1 MNKKLWLSGLLLL
14 NLVSYPIVNAESR
27 VIEIDESI
35 EYTSK
40 SVELNG
46 ETLEIPNDWSET
58 ESSDSQVMY
67 MTGTSMV
74 SFEMI
79 DDPGVSIEHPVLTQE
94 IMKSFEQDESMKVIN
109 SEVVEIEGQKAI
121 HLDIQALDFLTDP
134 SSDYVNAEIIIFKLN
149 GQCLMA
155 MRLQMDDSLDEEVVK
170 ADQDLFYKVLANKIT
185 E

>member
-1 MNKKLWLSGLLLL
+1 MNKKFWLSGLLLL
-14 NLVSYPIVNAESR
+14 NLVCFPIVNAETK
-27 VIEIDESI
+27 VIEIDDSI
-35 EYTSK
+35 EYKSK
-40 SVELNG
+40 SIELKG
-46 ETLEIPNDWSET
+46 ETIEIPNNWSES
-58 ESSDSQVMY
+58 EIDDDRALYLS
-67 MTGTSMV
+67 GASMV

-79 DDPGVSIEHPVLTQE
+79 EDPGVSIEHPVLTQE
-94 IMKSFEQDESMKVIN
+94 IMNSFEQDESMKVIN

-121 HLDIQALDFLTDP
+121 HLDIQAVDFLTDP

-170 ADQDLFYKVLANKIT
+170 ADQDLFYKVLANKIL